1 MRLGRR
7 KDKSRET
14 RVPRVAGYIWRAH
27 DVLMAGYK
35 KDAPAEFAQLVAH
48 AIRDQMSARDM
59 SGRALAR
66 RIGMSEKYIRERL
79 ALKFEFSLN
88 DVQQF
93 CAHIGVDPVDFIAA
107 LDRDALGRDGADPR
121 ARSDDE
127 LDVSGLSE
135 DELRSRYAL
144 AANRDESADR
154 LDPDTQ

>member
-1 MRLGRR
+1 
-7 KDKSRET
+7 
-14 RVPRVAGYIWRAH
+14 
-27 DVLMAGYK
+27 MAGYK
-35 KDAPAEFAQLVAH
+35 KDPPAEFAQSIAG
-48 AIRDQMSARDM
+48 AIQDQMAARDM

-93 CAHIGVDPVDFIAA
+93 CRYIGVDPVDFVGS
-107 LDRDALGRDGADPR
+107 LDRSALNASP
-121 ARSDDE
+121 AVVETDDV
-127 LDVSGLSE
+127 DVSGLSE

-144 AANRDESADR
+144 AANNDESADR

>member
-1 MRLGRR
+1 
-7 KDKSRET
+7 
-14 RVPRVAGYIWRAH
+14 
-27 DVLMAGYK
+27 MAGYK
-35 KDAPAEFAQLVAH
+35 KDAPAEFAQLVAG
-48 AIRDQMSARDM
+48 AIRDQMAARDM

-93 CAHIGVDPVDFIAA
+93 CRYIGVDPVDFVAS
-107 LDRDALGRDGADPR
+107 LDRNALNASPGVVETEDV
-121 ARSDDE
+121 
-127 LDVSGLSE
+127 DVSGLSE

-144 AANRDESADR
+144 AANNDESADR

>member
-1 MRLGRR
+1 
-7 KDKSRET
+7 
-14 RVPRVAGYIWRAH
+14 
-27 DVLMAGYK
+27 MAGYK
-35 KDAPAEFAQLVAH
+35 KDAPAEFAQLVAS
-48 AIRDQMSARDM
+48 AIRDQMAARDM

-93 CAHIGVDPVDFIAA
+93 CRYIGVDPVDFVGS
-107 LDRDALGRDGADPR
+107 LDRSVLNAPAVVET
-121 ARSDDE
+121 DDV
-127 LDVSGLSE
+127 DVSGLSE

-144 AANRDESADR
+144 AANNDESADR